1 MPFVLL
7 NILSFSIQV
16 LNLFIALLL
25 SAFDTEEEERMSDEE
40 EGQNSRL
47 KRVFKRLTKTKKT
60 RLFVATFKE
69 RYKLYEVQLLESNV
83 TTQGSPINKHE
94 GGVTSKSSGMDSV
107 FII

>member
-1 MPFVLL
+1 M
-7 NILSFSIQV
+7 

-25 SAFDTEEEERMSDEE
+25 SAFDTEDDENISDDE

-47 KRVFKRLTKTKKT
+47 KRLLKKLTKTKKT

-83 TTQGSPINKHE
+83 ASQGTPVRRKTTD
-94 GGVTSKSSGMDSV
+94 GVTQISGSHQKGR
-107 FII
+107 

>member
-1 MPFVLL
+1 M
-7 NILSFSIQV
+7 IQV

-25 SAFDTEEEERMSDEE
+25 SAFDTEDDDSISDDE

-47 KRVFKRLTKTKKT
+47 KRVLKKLTKTKKT

-83 TTQGSPINKHE
+83 ASQGAHMSKHE
-94 GGVTSKSSGMDSV
+94 DGPKASGNFQEGWYTKYKQQTLSGY
-107 FII
+107 

>member
-1 MPFVLL
+1 M
-7 NILSFSIQV
+7 

-25 SAFDTEEEERMSDEE
+25 SAFDTEDDENISDDE

-47 KRVFKRLTKTKKT
+47 KRLLKKLTKTKKT

-83 TTQGSPINKHE
+83 ASQGTPVSRNTTD
-94 GGVTSKSSGMDSV
+94 GVTQTSGNHQKGR
-107 FII
+107 

>member
-1 MPFVLL
+1 M
-7 NILSFSIQV
+7 

-25 SAFDTEEEERMSDEE
+25 SAFDTEDDENISDDE

-47 KRVFKRLTKTKKT
+47 KRILRKLTKTKKT

-83 TTQGSPINKHE
+83 ASQGTPVSRETTE
-94 GGVTSKSSGMDSV
+94 GVAKTSGN
-107 FII
+107 FQEGR